1 MTSAPEAAP
10 GAVATAD
17 APSVSTA
24 VAIEDDRNRRDQRE
38 LESSEHY
45 SRSLFHAA
53 QTGLVIV
60 DPATCRILDANPAAA
75 EALGVRGDE
84 LIGRDAAPCGLADLC
99 DRLREGAGTIPRHQ
113 SDLLRRDGSAVPV
126 ILAATTLSLTNR
138 QAAVLSFMDISD
150 LTSVQGELRRTNRK
164 LESAVQQLRLQRDAM
179 VQSEKLASI
188 GQLAAGVAH
197 EINNPIS
204 YVTSNLATIAQYVE
218 SLRSLLE
225 LYRRRDAIPDGD
237 PRRATFD
244 AGIRQ
249 ATADGDLEFVL
260 ADIDGVLRESREGAT
275 RVAEIVQSLRSFA
288 RDDSEQ
294 MSRYDLNDCVASM
307 VRLVWN
313 ELKYSCR
320 VEKELG
326 EIPPMAGRGGQIN
339 QVIMNILVNAAHAIG
354 SDQGTITIRTR
365 ATGDVAV
372 VEISDTGCG
381 MSPEIVSRI
390 FEPFYTT
397 KDVGRGT
404 GLGLAVSHGIVADHG
419 GRIEV
424 ESAPGAGSTFRVV
437 LPLPASGDE
446 LLLD

>member
-1 MTSAPEAAP
+1 
-10 GAVATAD
+10 
-17 APSVSTA
+17 
-24 VAIEDDRNRRDQRE
+24 
-38 LESSEHY
+38 
-45 SRSLFHAA
+45 
-53 QTGLVIV
+53 
-60 DPATCRILDANPAAA
+60 
-75 EALGVRGDE
+75 
-84 LIGRDAAPCGLADLC
+84 
-99 DRLREGAGTIPRHQ
+99 
-113 SDLLRRDGSAVPV
+113 
-126 ILAATTLSLTNR
+126 
-138 QAAVLSFMDISD
+138 MDISD

-294 MSRYDLNDCVASM
+294 MSRYDLNDCVESM

-381 MSPEIVSRI
+381 MSPETVSRI